1 MEQAAQLNMR
11 EEYVAMRIALRCI
24 YRIVGGTERVKRP
37 RLSIGI
43 KQSIGRIARLESLKD
58 SVRERFVE
66 VDAGF
71 SAGFQWREIDTTFE
85 SRILTGTVI
94 NFRHIEPVSCRCE

>member
-1 MEQAAQLNMR
+1 
-11 EEYVAMRIALRCI
+11 MRIALRCI
-24 YRIVGGTERVKRP
+24 YRIIEGTERVKRP

-85 SRILTGTVI
+85 SRILTGAVI
-94 NFRHIEPVSCRCE
+94 NFRHIESVSCRCE